1 MAPYRKF
8 VRDSGEFGAVDDG
21 TMCRM
26 PSPRPGPIRDEDI
39 GMASLKEPGFI
50 GKVREADIEL
60 SLCPED
66 DGEESDFFVEP
77 EPRVPETTRQV
88 IERPL
93 TAKTR

>member
-1 MAPYRKF
+1 MASYRKF
-8 VRDSGEFGAVDDG
+8 VRDLGAIGAIDDG

-39 GMASLKEPGFI
+39 GIASLKEPGFV

-60 SLCPED
+60 WLCTED
-66 DGEESDFFVEP
+66 DSEESDFFVEP
-77 EPRVPETTRQV
+77 EPSVPETTRQV

-93 TAKTR
+93 TAKAR